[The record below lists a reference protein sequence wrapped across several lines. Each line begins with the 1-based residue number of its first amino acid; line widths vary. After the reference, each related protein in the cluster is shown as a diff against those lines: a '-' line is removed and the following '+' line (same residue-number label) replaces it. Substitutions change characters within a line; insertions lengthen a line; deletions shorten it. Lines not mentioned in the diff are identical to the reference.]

1 LRHPLIKNLKVG
13 EKRERRQVRGRRGM
27 QPLYLVTGGAGF
39 IGSHIV
45 EELVKKG
52 ERVRVIDNL
61 STGKRENLARLM
73 DEIEF
78 IEGDL
83 RDPEAAAKAAQ
94 GSDFIL
100 HQAAIPSVPRSV
112 KDPIGSTENNLN
124 GTLHLLMAARDAG
137 VKRVVYA
144 SSSSVYGDSPVLP
157 KKEDF
162 LPAPLSPYAA
172 SKLAGEY
179 YCQVFHR
186 VYGLETV
193 SLRYFNVFGPRQDPL
208 SPYAAVIPK
217 FISLALAE
225 KPLVVYGD
233 GEQSRDFSF
242 VANVVQANL
251 LACRATGV
259 AGEQFNVGCGEH
271 ITLNQLVQMLKE
283 IIDADLKV
291 EYTEPLPG
299 DVKHSLADI
308 EKAKKLMGFE
318 PTILFGE
325 GLRRT
330 VEWFKST
337 T

>member
-1 LRHPLIKNLKVG
+1 MK
-13 EKRERRQVRGRRGM
+13 
-27 QPLYLVTGGAGF
+27 PLYLVTGGAGF

-45 EELVKKG
+45 EELVRKG
-52 ERVRVIDNL
+52 ERVRVLDNL
-61 STGKRENLARLM
+61 STGRRENLEHVM
-73 DEIEF
+73 DKIEF

-83 RDPEAAAKAAQ
+83 RHLEEAAQAVK
-94 GSDFIL
+94 GSDFVL

-124 GTLHLLMAARDAG
+124 GTLHLLIAACDAK

-144 SSSSVYGDSPVLP
+144 SSSSVYGDSPILP
-157 KKEDF
+157 KKEDL

-179 YCQVFHR
+179 YCRVFHE

-193 SLRYFNVFGPRQDPL
+193 CLRYFNVFGPRQDPL

-217 FISLALAE
+217 FITLALAK

-251 LACRATGV
+251 LACRSTGV
-259 AGEQFNVGCGEH
+259 AGETFNVGSGEQ
-271 ITLNQLVQMLKE
+271 TSLNQLVQILKE
-283 IIDADLKV
+283 IIDPDLKV
-291 EYTEPLPG
+291 EYAEPLPG
-299 DVKHSLADI
+299 DVKHSVAGI
-308 EKAKKLMGFE
+308 EKAQKRMGFE
-318 PTILFGE
+318 SAIPFGE
-325 GLRRT
+325 GLHRT
-330 VEWFKST
+330 VEWFTST
-337 T
+337 A

>member
-1 LRHPLIKNLKVG
+1 
-13 EKRERRQVRGRRGM
+13 M

-52 ERVRVIDNL
+52 KRVRVIDNL
-61 STGKRENLARLM
+61 STGKRENLERLM
-73 DEIEF
+73 DKIEF

-83 RDPEAAAKAAQ
+83 RDPEATAKAAK

-124 GTLHLLMAARDAG
+124 GTLHLLMAARDAK

-144 SSSSVYGDSPVLP
+144 SSSSVYGDSPILP

-162 LPAPLSPYAA
+162 LPVPLSPYAA

-179 YCQVFHR
+179 YCRVFHE

-193 SLRYFNVFGPRQDPL
+193 CLRYFNVFGPRQDPL

-242 VANVVQANL
+242 VADVVEANL
-251 LACRATGV
+251 LACRARDI
-259 AGEQFNVGCGEH
+259 AGEQFNVGSGEQ
-271 ITLNQLVQMLKE
+271 TSLNQLVQMLKG
-283 IIDADLKV
+283 IIDADLKI

-299 DVKHSLADI
+299 DVKHSLAGI
-308 EKAKKLMGFE
+308 EKAKKRMGFE
-318 PTILFGE
+318 PTIPFGE

-337 T
+337 A

>member
-1 LRHPLIKNLKVG
+1 
-13 EKRERRQVRGRRGM
+13 M

-45 EELVKKG
+45 EALVKKG
-52 ERVRVIDNL
+52 ERVRVIDNF
-61 STGKRENLARLM
+61 STGKRENLELLM
-73 DEIEF
+73 GEIEF

-83 RDPEAAAKAAQ
+83 RDPEAVAKAAK
-94 GSDFIL
+94 GTDFVL

-112 KDPIGSTENNLN
+112 EDPSGTTENNLN

-144 SSSSVYGDSPVLP
+144 SSCAVYGDSPTVP
-157 KKEDF
+157 KREDL

-179 YCQVFHR
+179 YCRVFYE

-193 SLRYFNVFGPRQDPL
+193 CLRYFNVFGPRQDPL

-217 FISLALAE
+217 FITLALAN

-242 VANVVQANL
+242 VADVVEANF
-251 LACRATGV
+251 LACTAKDI
-259 AGEQFNVGCGEH
+259 AGEEFNVGSGGQ
-271 ITLNQLVQMLKE
+271 TSLNQLVQALKE
-283 IIDADLKV
+283 IIGADLTV
-291 EYTEPLPG
+291 EYTEPQSG
-299 DVKHSLADI
+299 DIRQSLADI
-308 EKAKKLMGFE
+308 EKAERLMGFA
-318 PTILFGE
+318 PTITFSD
-325 GLRRT
+325 GLLRT
-330 VEWFKST
+330 VAWFRAMA
-337 T
+337 

>member
-1 LRHPLIKNLKVG
+1 
-13 EKRERRQVRGRRGM
+13 M

-52 ERVRVIDNL
+52 KRVRVIDNL
-61 STGKRENLARLM
+61 STGKRENLERLM
-73 DEIEF
+73 DKIEF

-83 RDPEAAAKAAQ
+83 RDPEATAKAAK

-124 GTLHLLMAARDAG
+124 GTLHLLMAARDAK

-144 SSSSVYGDSPVLP
+144 SSSSVYGDSPILP

-162 LPAPLSPYAA
+162 LPVPLSPYAA

-179 YCQVFHR
+179 YCRVFHE

-193 SLRYFNVFGPRQDPL
+193 CLRYFNVFGPRQDPL

-242 VANVVQANL
+242 VVNVVQANL
-251 LACRATGV
+251 LACRSTGV
-259 AGEQFNVGCGEH
+259 AGETFNVGGGEH
-271 ITLNQLVQMLKE
+271 ITLNQLVQMLKG
-283 IIDADLKV
+283 IIDADLKI

-299 DVKHSLADI
+299 DVKHSLAGI
-308 EKAKKLMGFE
+308 EKAKKRMGFE
-318 PTILFGE
+318 PTIPFGE

-337 T
+337 A

>member
-1 LRHPLIKNLKVG
+1 
-13 EKRERRQVRGRRGM
+13 M
-27 QPLYLVTGGAGF
+27 QALYLVTGGAGF

-45 EELVKKG
+45 EELIKKG
-52 ERVRVIDNL
+52 ERVRVVDNL
-61 STGKRENLARLM
+61 STGKLENLEHLM
-73 DEIEF
+73 NEIEF

-83 RDPEAAAKAAQ
+83 RHPEEAAQAVA

-124 GTLHLLMAARDAG
+124 GTLHLLMAARDAK

-144 SSSSVYGDSPVLP
+144 SSSSIYGDSPTLP

-179 YCQVFHR
+179 YCRVFHE

-217 FISLALAE
+217 FITLALSK

-242 VANVVQANL
+242 VANVVQANI
-251 LACRATGV
+251 LACSSTGA
-259 AGEQFNVGCGEH
+259 AGETFNVGGGEH
-271 ITLNQLVQMLKE
+271 ISLNQLVQMLKE
-283 IIDADLKV
+283 IVDPDLKV
-291 EYTEPLPG
+291 EYAEPRPG
-299 DVKHSLADI
+299 DVKHSLAGI
-308 EKAKKLMGFE
+308 EKAQKLMGFE
-318 PTILFGE
+318 SAIPFGE

-330 VEWFKST
+330 VEWFKAT
-337 T
+337 A

>member
-1 LRHPLIKNLKVG
+1 
-13 EKRERRQVRGRRGM
+13 M
-27 QPLYLVTGGAGF
+27 SALYLVTGGAGF

-61 STGKRENLARLM
+61 STGKRKNLEHLL
-73 DEIEF
+73 DKIEF

-83 RDPEAAAKAAQ
+83 RNPEAAVKVAEGA
-94 GSDFIL
+94 DFVL

-112 KDPIGSTENNLN
+112 KDPKGSTENNLN

-137 VKRVVYA
+137 VKRMVYA
-144 SSSSVYGDSPVLP
+144 SSSSVYGDSPILP

-193 SLRYFNVFGPRQDPL
+193 CLRYFNVFGPRQDPL

-217 FISLALAE
+217 FITLALAK

-242 VANVVQANL
+242 VDNVVKANL
-251 LACRATGV
+251 LACRAAGV
-259 AGEQFNVGCGEH
+259 AGEQINVGCGGQ
-271 ITLNQLVQMLKE
+271 ISLNQLVQTLKE
-283 IIDADLKV
+283 IINGDLTV
-291 EYTEPLPG
+291 EYTEPKPG
-299 DVKHSLADI
+299 DVKHSVASI
-308 EKAKKLMGFE
+308 EKAQILMGFA
-318 PTILFGE
+318 PTVPFNE
-325 GLRRT
+325 GLHRT
-330 VEWFKST
+330 VAWFKAT
-337 T
+337 A